1 MFNLG
6 GLARFTHP
14 VSLVLTGIVGSL
26 LVAEAMPAPQAN
38 LMQLRPNTEEVR
50 QSEGSEVNG
59 GAVLAIAALGSAGIG
74 IALTAAHEL
83 NRPGKQR
90 IAQQRSTQ
98 NSQPA
103 ALKANP
109 QLRRKLQRLLPEDRR
124 IAERLITQIALK
136 HPGKS
141 ADWYVEKVIYDLQ
154 RDRH

>member
-6 GLARFTHP
+6 ALARFTHP

-26 LVAEAMPAPQAN
+26 LVAEAMPAPNAE
-38 LMQLRPNTEEVR
+38 LMQIRPTTEEVR
-50 QSEGSEVNG
+50 EVNG
-59 GAVLAIAALGSAGIG
+59 GAILAIAALGSAGIG

-83 NRPGKQR
+83 NRPAKQR
-90 IAQQRSTQ
+90 SAPVRRNPT
-98 NSQPA
+98 A
-103 ALKANP
+103 AVKVNP

-124 IAERLITQIALK
+124 IADRLIAQMALK

-141 ADWYVEKVIYDLQ
+141 TDWYVEKVIYDLQ

>member
-26 LVAEAMPAPQAN
+26 LVAEAMPNPQAN
-38 LMQLRPNTEEVR
+38 LMQLRPSAEEVR
-50 QSEGSEVNG
+50 EAGEVNG

-83 NRPGKQR
+83 SRPGKQG
-90 IAQQRSTQ
+90 STPVR
-98 NSQPA
+98 SQPA
-103 ALKANP
+103 AIKANP

>member
-26 LVAEAMPAPQAN
+26 LVAEAMPKPN
-38 LMQLRPNTEEVR
+38 LMQLHPNAEEVR
-50 QSEGSEVNG
+50 GVEVSEVNG

-83 NRPGKQR
+83 SRPGKQG
-90 IAQQRSTQ
+90 STPVH
-98 NSQPA
+98 SQPA
-103 ALKANP
+103 AIKANP

>member
-26 LVAEAMPAPQAN
+26 LVAEAMPKPN
-38 LMQLRPNTEEVR
+38 LMQLRPSAEEVR
-50 QSEGSEVNG
+50 GVEVSEVNG

-83 NRPGKQR
+83 SRPGKQGSAPAR
-90 IAQQRSTQ
+90 
-98 NSQPA
+98 NQPA
-103 ALKANP
+103 AIKANP

>member
-26 LVAEAMPAPQAN
+26 LVAEAMPKPQPN
-38 LMQLRPNTEEVR
+38 LMQLRPNAEEVR
-50 QSEGSEVNG
+50 EASEVNG

-83 NRPGKQR
+83 NRSG
-90 IAQQRSTQ
+90 QQGSAPART
-98 NSQPA
+98 QPA
-103 ALKANP
+103 AIQVNP

>member
-6 GLARFTHP
+6 ALARFTHP

-26 LVAEAMPAPQAN
+26 LVAEAMPAPKAD
-38 LMQLRPNTEEVR
+38 LMQLQPRTEEVR
-50 QSEGSEVNG
+50 EVNG

-83 NRPGKQR
+83 NRPKQR
-90 IAQQRSTQ
+90 SSVRR
-98 NSQPA
+98 NPPA
-103 ALKANP
+103 NLKANP
-109 QLRRKLQRLLPEDRR
+109 RLQRKLQRLLPEDRR
-124 IAERLITQIALK
+124 IADRLIAQMALK

-141 ADWYVEKVIYDLQ
+141 TDWYVEKVIYDLQ